1 MNVSSIMAVKGSLA
15 ATAAAYAASKAGVI
29 GFTRPLTAECS
40 YMMSIGKIE
49 DRIRVNTLLAGYIN
63 GVRNIGQFKLP
74 GMAATTSNTP
84 GALRR
89 HIFCLVQT
97 QAFCI

>member
-49 DRIRVNTLLAGYIN
+49 D
-63 GVRNIGQFKLP
+63 
-74 GMAATTSNTP
+74 
-84 GALRR
+84 
-89 HIFCLVQT
+89 
-97 QAFCI
+97 